1 MSSCMGPVG
10 GPPSPAP
17 VAPGWGGI
25 PLGVTHLINIPFTMC
40 FWYFS
45 TFSYDFHLFF
55 ELLLLN
61 GALVLG
67 EMANSPL
74 HWNMENTS

>member
-1 MSSCMGPVG
+1 MDL
-10 GPPSPAP
+10 PSPAP
-17 VAPGWGGI
+17 EAAGGGGI
-25 PLGVTHLINIPFTMC
+25 ALGVTHLINISFTVC

-45 TFSYDFHLFF
+45 TVSYDFHLFF

-67 EMANSPL
+67 EVADSPL
-74 HWNMENTS
+74 HWNTENTR